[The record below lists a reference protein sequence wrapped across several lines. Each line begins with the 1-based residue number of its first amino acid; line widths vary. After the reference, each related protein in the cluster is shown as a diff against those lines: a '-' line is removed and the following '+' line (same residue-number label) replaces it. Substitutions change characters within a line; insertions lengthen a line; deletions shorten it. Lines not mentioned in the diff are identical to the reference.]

1 MAEQIESTDEV
12 LVRAIDKGLGNR
24 IHVRLSRFRERDYLD
39 IRNFYE
45 TDDGEWKPTRKG
57 IAVPVELYDE
67 LIGAIE
73 AAKKEIAKRASAKPS
88 AEASAEAGTE
98 ASTETP

>member
-1 MAEQIESTDEV
+1 MAEQIESSDEV

-24 IHVRLSRFRERDYLD
+24 IHVRISRFKERDYLD

-57 IAVPVELYDE
+57 IAVPVEFYDE
-67 LIGAIE
+67 LIDALA
-73 AAKKEIAKRASAKPS
+73 AAKEEIAKRASDAPS
-88 AEASAEAGTE
+88 SES
-98 ASTETP
+98 S